1 MTDARLWTTAVVSHA
16 ADVVSTGAA
25 LSLWPGV
32 AHEGGPLAGVALGAG
47 LLGLAGLKT
56 AGLLTALGVWTAGR
70 RWLAPGHE
78 WVVPWVLG
86 VVGLSATLWNTGHIL
101 ARGAGVIG

>member
-1 MTDARLWTTAVVSHA
+1 MTDARLWTTAAVAHA
-16 ADVVSTGAA
+16 ADVLSTGAA
-25 LSLWPGV
+25 FALWPGV
-32 AHEGGPLAGVALGAG
+32 AYEGGPVAGVALGAG

-56 AGLLTALGVWTAGR
+56 AGLLAAAGVWAAGR
-70 RWLAPGHE
+70 HWWPGHE

-86 VVGLSATLWNTGHIL
+86 VVGLAATLWNTGHIV

>member
-1 MTDARLWTTAVVSHA
+1 MTDARLWATAAVAHA

-25 LSLWPGV
+25 VALWPGV
-32 AHEGGPLAGVALGAG
+32 AHEGGPVAGIALGAG
-47 LLGLAGLKT
+47 LLGLAGLK
-56 AGLLTALGVWTAGR
+56 AGGLLAAAGVWAAGR

-86 VVGLSATLWNTGHIL
+86 VVGVSAALWNSGHII
-101 ARGAGVIG
+101 ARASGVIG

>member
-1 MTDARLWTTAVVSHA
+1 MTDARLWTAAVVSHA
-16 ADVVSTGAA
+16 ADVLSTGAA
-25 LSLWPGV
+25 FALWPGV

-56 AGLLTALGVWTAGR
+56 AGLLAALGVWAAGR
-70 RWLAPGHE
+70 HWWPGHE

>member
-1 MTDARLWTTAVVSHA
+1 MSDARLWTTAVVAHA

-25 LSLWPGV
+25 FALWPRA

-47 LLGLAGLKT
+47 LVGLAALKT
-56 AGLLTALGVWTAGR
+56 GGLLAAAGVWAAGR

-78 WVVPWVLG
+78 WLVPWVLG
-86 VVGLSATLWNTGHIL
+86 VVGLSATFWNTGHIV
-101 ARGAGVIG
+101 ARAAGVIG

>member
-1 MTDARLWTTAVVSHA
+1 MTDARLWAAAVVAHA

-25 LSLWPGV
+25 LSLWPRV

-47 LLGLAGLKT
+47 LVGLAGLKT
-56 AGLLTALGVWTAGR
+56 AGLLAAAGVWLTGR

-78 WVVPWVLG
+78 WVVPWVFGFVG
-86 VVGLSATLWNTGHIL
+86 VSATLWNSAHIV